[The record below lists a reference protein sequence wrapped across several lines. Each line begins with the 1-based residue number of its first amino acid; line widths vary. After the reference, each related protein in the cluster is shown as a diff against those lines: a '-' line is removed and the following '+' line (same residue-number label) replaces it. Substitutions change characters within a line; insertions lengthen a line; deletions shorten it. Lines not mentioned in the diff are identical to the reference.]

1 MSQFKDLVAADRDIV
16 INVDEF
22 GDEHDIDGNVIKVVL
37 EDEQIRDIDDTEA
50 LSESA
55 VILFAKTE
63 DLGNRKMRGETLFID
78 DVGHTVTRW
87 LDEMGVTKVTLSLP
101 ESW

>member
-1 MSQFKDLVAADRDIV
+1 MSFFKDLVAADRDIF
-16 INVDEF
+16 INIDEF

-37 EDEQIRDIDDTEA
+37 EDEQIKEIDDTEA

-55 VILFAKTE
+55 VVMFAKTE
-63 DLGNRKMRGETLFID
+63 ELGDRKMRGETLYID
-78 DVGHTVTRW
+78 DVGYTVLKW
-87 LDEMGVTKVTLSLP
+87 LDEMGVTRVVLSLP